1 MKQILLLALTAALF
15 AACSGNETPEKQI
28 PTEKELRTKITKI
41 NDSLQLLY
49 KNTMEQSNFRFPKE
63 ILDTAI
69 DLHLQF
75 YHLYP
80 ENVYSAECLD
90 KVQQLYVQKKEYVLA
105 LKYTDTLL
113 VKYPNY
119 PNRATLLLNA
129 GSTGEITGDK
139 SVIKKY
145 YTQLLEEFPNI
156 NAETKE
162 MVEFRLAHLDLT
174 FDELVELQIKE
185 AREEN

>member
-1 MKQILLLALTAALF
+1 MKKLFLFAFAAAVI
-15 AACSGNETPEKQI
+15 AACSGEAEKQA
-28 PTEKELRTKITKI
+28 PSQKELKTKITKI
-41 NDSLQLLY
+41 NDSLQVLY
-49 KNTMEQSNFRFPKE
+49 KNTMEQSDFRFPKE

-69 DLHLQF
+69 ALHLE
-75 YHLYP
+75 YYRYYP
-80 ENVYSAECLD
+80 KNAYAAECLD
-90 KVQQLYVQKKEYVLA
+90 KVQQLYIQKKEYVLA

-129 GSTGEITGDK
+129 GSTGEITQNK
-139 SVIKKY
+139 EVIRKY

-162 MVEFRLAHLDLT
+162 MVEFRLAHLNLS
-174 FDELVELQIKE
+174 FDELVELRIKE
-185 AREEN
+185 ASEEN